1 MHVVNR
7 KNPVGVIETYFQK
20 INIVIALAPAV
31 LMNVCV
37 GAFLVLL
44 QVGYLITPEIVAD
57 VARRVYT
64 VMCPANL
71 ISTFSGQYR

>member
-1 MHVVNR
+1 MYVWV
-7 KNPVGVIETYFQK
+7 PI
-20 INIVIALAPAV
+20 
-31 LMNVCV
+31 
-37 GAFLVLL
+37 LVLL
-44 QVGYLITPEIVAD
+44 QVGYLITAEIVAD